1 MKTPILTTP
10 IRYPGGKSKA
20 VKKLY
25 EYLPNIEDYD
35 EWREPFLG
43 GGSMSIEITKKFP
56 DMKIW
61 VNDLYPALFTFWT
74 VLQSNGEDMCEK
86 LMRMKESCER
96 QPDDAKKMLGE
107 QKEIINDDISSKFDK
122 AVAWYF
128 ANRNSFSGL
137 TETGTF
143 SVQANVM
150 SFTTSII
157 SKLPHYQKLIKNWK
171 FTNGSYDV
179 LLKDNNPNA
188 FVYLDPPYE
197 LKDSTLY
204 GKNGSMHLTFNHD
217 EFAKNCNKCDMDCM
231 VSYNADQFIKDRFQG
246 WNEIE
251 FDHTYSMRSVGNY
264 MENQKKRKELVLTN
278 YNIEQG
284 SLEAFF

>member
-1 MKTPILTTP
+1 MKSLILSTPL
-10 IRYPGGKSKA
+10 RYPGGKSKA
-20 VKKLY
+20 VKDLY
-25 EYLPNIEDYD
+25 EYMPQMNQYD

-61 VNDLYPALFTFWT
+61 VNDLYPALFNFWT
-74 VLQSNGEDMCEK
+74 MVKDRGDEMT
-86 LMRMKESCER
+86 ER
-96 QPDDAKKMLGE
+96 LLEIKSECITSEIAKSFHIE
-107 QKEIINDDISSKFDK
+107 QKKIINDDASSDFDK
-122 AVAWYF
+122 AVAFYY
-128 ANRNSFSGL
+128 ANKNSFSGL

-143 SVQANVM
+143 SESSHYAT
-150 SFTTSII
+150 FTTTNIG
-157 SKLPHYQKLIKNWK
+157 KLTYFQKLIRNWK

-179 LLKDNNPNA
+179 LLKDNNPKA
-188 FVYLDPPYE
+188 FIYLDPPYE

-217 EFAKNCNKCDMDCM
+217 EFAKNCNECGMDSM
-231 VSYNADQFIKDRFQG
+231 ISYNADQFVKDRFDV
-246 WNEIE
+246 WNQLELE
-251 FDHTYSMRSVGNY
+251 WTYTMRSVGNY
-264 MENQKKRKELVLTN
+264 MEEQKGRKELVLTN

>member
-1 MKTPILTTP
+1 MRALILSTPL
-10 IRYPGGKSKA
+10 RYPGGKSKA
-20 VKKLY
+20 VKNLY
-25 EYLPNIEDYD
+25 EYMPHMSQYD

-61 VNDLYPALFTFWT
+61 VNDLYPALFNFWT
-74 VLQSNGEDMCEK
+74 MVKDRGDEMT
-86 LMRMKESCER
+86 ER
-96 QPDDAKKMLGE
+96 LLEIKSECITSEIAKSFHIE
-107 QKEIINDDISSKFDK
+107 QKKIINDDASSDFDK
-122 AVAWYF
+122 AVAFYY
-128 ANRNSFSGL
+128 ANKNSFSGL

-143 SVQANVM
+143 SESSHEM
-150 SFTTSII
+150 TFTTTNIG
-157 SKLPHYQKLIKNWK
+157 KLTYFQKLIRNWK

-179 LLKDNNPNA
+179 LLKDNNPKA

-204 GKNGSMHLTFNHD
+204 GKNGSMHLTFDHD
-217 EFAKNCNKCDMDCM
+217 EFAKNCNECGMDAM
-231 VSYNADQFIKDRFQG
+231 ISYNADQFVKDRFDG
-246 WNEIE
+246 WNQLELE
-251 FDHTYSMRSVGNY
+251 WTYTMRSVGNY
-264 MENQKKRKELVLTN
+264 MEEQKGRKELVLTN

>member
-1 MKTPILTTP
+1 MRALILSTPL
-10 IRYPGGKSKA
+10 RYPGGKSKA
-20 VKKLY
+20 VKDLY
-25 EYLPNIEDYD
+25 EYMPQMSQYD

-61 VNDLYPALFTFWT
+61 VNDLYQALFNFWT
-74 VLQSNGEDMCEK
+74 MVKDRGDEMT
-86 LMRMKESCER
+86 ER
-96 QPDDAKKMLGE
+96 LLEIKSECITSEIAKSFHIE
-107 QKEIINDDISSKFDK
+107 QKKIINDDASSNFDK
-122 AVAWYF
+122 AVAFYY
-128 ANRNSFSGL
+128 ANKNSFSGL

-143 SVQANVM
+143 SE
-150 SFTTSII
+150 SSHYSTFTTTNIG
-157 SKLPHYQKLIKNWK
+157 KLTYYQKLIRNWK

-179 LLKDNNPNA
+179 LLKDNNPKA

-204 GKNGSMHLTFNHD
+204 GKNGSMHLTFDHD
-217 EFAKNCNKCDMDCM
+217 EFAKNCNECGMDAM
-231 VSYNADQFIKDRFQG
+231 ISYNADQFVKDRFDG
-246 WNEIE
+246 WNQLELE
-251 FDHTYSMRSVGNY
+251 WTYTMRSVGNY
-264 MENQKKRKELVLTN
+264 MEEQKGRKELVLTN

>member
-86 LMRMKESCER
+86 LMRMKELS
-96 QPDDAKKMLGE
+96 
-107 QKEIINDDISSKFDK
+107 
-122 AVAWYF
+122 
-128 ANRNSFSGL
+128 
-137 TETGTF
+137 
-143 SVQANVM
+143 
-150 SFTTSII
+150 
-157 SKLPHYQKLIKNWK
+157 LI
-171 FTNGSYDV
+171 
-179 LLKDNNPNA
+179 
-188 FVYLDPPYE
+188 
-197 LKDSTLY
+197 
-204 GKNGSMHLTFNHD
+204 H
-217 EFAKNCNKCDMDCM
+217 
-231 VSYNADQFIKDRFQG
+231 I
-246 WNEIE
+246 
-251 FDHTYSMRSVGNY
+251 
-264 MENQKKRKELVLTN
+264 
-278 YNIEQG
+278 
-284 SLEAFF
+284 

>member
-1 MKTPILTTP
+1 MRALILSTPL
-10 IRYPGGKSKA
+10 RYPGGKSKA
-20 VKKLY
+20 VKDLY
-25 EYLPNIEDYD
+25 EYMPQMSQYD

-61 VNDLYPALFTFWT
+61 VNDLYPALFNFWT
-74 VLQSNGEDMCEK
+74 MVKDRGDEMT
-86 LMRMKESCER
+86 ER
-96 QPDDAKKMLGE
+96 LLEIKSECITSEIAKSFHIE
-107 QKEIINDDISSKFDK
+107 QKKIINDDASSDFDK
-122 AVAWYF
+122 AVAFYY
-128 ANRNSFSGL
+128 ANKNSFSGL

-143 SVQANVM
+143 SESSHEM
-150 SFTTSII
+150 TFTTTNIG
-157 SKLPHYQKLIKNWK
+157 KLTYFQKLIRNWK

-179 LLKDNNPNA
+179 LLKDNNPKA

-204 GKNGSMHLTFNHD
+204 GKNGSMHLTFDHD
-217 EFAKNCNKCDMDCM
+217 EFAKNCNECGMDAM
-231 VSYNADQFIKDRFQG
+231 ISYNADQFVKDRFDG
-246 WNEIE
+246 WNQLELE
-251 FDHTYSMRSVGNY
+251 WTYTMRSVVNY
-264 MENQKKRKELVLTN
+264 MEEQKGRKELVLTN

>member
-1 MKTPILTTP
+1 MKSLILSTPL
-10 IRYPGGKSKA
+10 RYPGGKSKA
-20 VKKLY
+20 VKDLY
-25 EYLPNIEDYD
+25 EYMPQMNQYD

-61 VNDLYPALFTFWT
+61 VNDLYPALFNFWT
-74 VLQSNGEDMCEK
+74 MVKDRGDEMT
-86 LMRMKESCER
+86 ER
-96 QPDDAKKMLGE
+96 LLEIKSECITSEIAKSFHIE
-107 QKEIINDDISSKFDK
+107 QKKIINDDASSDFDK
-122 AVAWYF
+122 AVAFYY
-128 ANRNSFSGL
+128 ANKNSFSGL

-143 SVQANVM
+143 SESSHYS
-150 SFTTSII
+150 SFTITNIG
-157 SKLPHYQKLIKNWK
+157 KLTYYQKLIRNWK

-179 LLKDNNPNA
+179 LLKDNNPKA
-188 FVYLDPPYE
+188 FIYLDPPYE

-217 EFAKNCNKCDMDCM
+217 EFAKNCNECGMDAM
-231 VSYNADQFIKDRFQG
+231 ISYNADQFVKDRFDG
-246 WNEIE
+246 WNQLELE
-251 FDHTYSMRSVGNY
+251 WTYTMRSVGNY
-264 MENQKKRKELVLTN
+264 MEEQKGRKELVLTN